1 MRKVSIVIIT
11 YNEKDNVQGALESA
25 AWADEV
31 VVLDS
36 FSTDGT
42 PEICRRFT
50 DKVYQEDWRGFALQK
65 QRAVELANNDW
76 VFVLDADERF
86 TDPLSAE
93 IKTLMNRGPE
103 LAGYRVP
110 GKNHFMGRHIRYG
123 GWYPDYSV
131 RLFDRTRGRF
141 GAREV
146 HESVELDGEA
156 GVLKNPM
163 LHYTY
168 RDVSDYLERMGRY
181 STLAAIEMHRE
192 GRWASAVDL
201 TLRPLFTFFKMY
213 VVKQGMRDGY
223 HGLLLAGLYA
233 CYTYAKYAKLWE
245 MGRTG

>member
-1 MRKVSIVIIT
+1 MRKVSVVIIT
-11 YNEKDNVQGALESA
+11 YNEKDNIKDALESA
-25 AWADEV
+25 AWADEI

-36 FSTDGT
+36 FSTDDT
-42 PEICRRFT
+42 PQICRRYT
-50 DKVYQEDWRGFALQK
+50 DRVYQEQWRGFALQK
-65 QRAVELANNDW
+65 QRAVEQASNDW

-86 TDPLSAE
+86 TDPLKAE
-93 IKTLMNRGPE
+93 IKTLMDRGPE
-103 LAGYRVP
+103 FAGYRVP
-110 GKNHFMGRHIRYG
+110 RKNHFMGRHIRYG

-141 GAREV
+141 GARAV
-146 HESVELDGEA
+146 HESVELDGPA

-163 LHYTY
+163 QHFTY
-168 RDVSDYLERMGRY
+168 KGVSDYIERMGRY
-181 STLAAIEMHRE
+181 STLAALEMHSE
-192 GRWASAVDL
+192 GRRTNVLDL

-245 MGRTG
+245 MGRTD